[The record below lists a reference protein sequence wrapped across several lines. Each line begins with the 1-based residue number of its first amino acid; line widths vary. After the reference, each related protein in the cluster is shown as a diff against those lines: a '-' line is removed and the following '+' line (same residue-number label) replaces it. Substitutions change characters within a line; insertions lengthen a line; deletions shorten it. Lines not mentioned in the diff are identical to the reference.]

1 MKQTLF
7 IENEKDSV
15 LPKKYH
21 KVNNICAIIYDQIT
35 EIFKDKN
42 YKSLFETNLKFDKNT
57 KNIEQFENSEIH
69 ILDYLKENQL
79 NNDIENIL
87 TKHILLSISSDF
99 ANFVF
104 ESLNCAKKCK
114 STVAYALSRK
124 PFTDELYLLEQLLV
138 DRTNFID
145 KFFHIGKPLNYDPSY
160 NFKKKEII
168 KEIIEKT
175 ISKLKMNYFISNELI
190 YKLRYDKTL
199 VRGINGISNKALHI
213 VTTDKNYKTAEQN
226 LNFIFSRKEDIF
238 DQLNDYYSTIPH
250 LLFYSASVIDEIAF
264 SFIKNN
270 DNENKSIKILKQF
283 KRLVGY
289 ILFTESNKL
298 TKTSKNNELFEIISE
313 ELNLICENCNSESK
327 PKRTAFE
334 YFFYT
339 NLILCE
345 NCSTDILKFERNI
358 NEIGKISK

>member
-1 MKQTLF
+1 MKQILF
-7 IENEKDSV
+7 IENEEDSV

-21 KVNNICAIIYDQIT
+21 KINNICAIIYDQIT

-160 NFKKKEII
+160 NFTKKEII
-168 KEIIEKT
+168 KETIEKT
-175 ISKLKMNYFISNELI
+175 TNKLKLNYFISNELI

-213 VTTDKNYKTAEQN
+213 VTTDKNYKTAEQ
-226 LNFIFSRKEDIF
+226 K
-238 DQLNDYYSTIPH
+238 
-250 LLFYSASVIDEIAF
+250 
-264 SFIKNN
+264 
-270 DNENKSIKILKQF
+270 
-283 KRLVGY
+283 
-289 ILFTESNKL
+289 
-298 TKTSKNNELFEIISE
+298 
-313 ELNLICENCNSESK
+313 
-327 PKRTAFE
+327 
-334 YFFYT
+334 
-339 NLILCE
+339 
-345 NCSTDILKFERNI
+345 LKFHFFTKRRYF
-358 NEIGKISK
+358 